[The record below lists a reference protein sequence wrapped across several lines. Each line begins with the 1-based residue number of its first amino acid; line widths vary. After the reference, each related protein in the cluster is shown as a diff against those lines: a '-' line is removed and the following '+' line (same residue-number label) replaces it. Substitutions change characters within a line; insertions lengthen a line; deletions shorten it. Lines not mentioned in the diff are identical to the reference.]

1 MRVSQLAALLFV
13 LGISPTVIYRQLP
26 IQKPSQPS
34 EPAQSSTRKDEQ
46 EQDKSQ
52 IVSVD
57 TTDVVLHLTV
67 TDGNGKFISKLTA
80 EDFEV
85 LEDRV
90 PQHVLSLSSYELPF
104 AAAILLDTS
113 GSMDSK
119 MSLARAACTGFVEG
133 IRDGDVFAIY
143 GFGGTKVKL
152 LQDFT
157 EVRDA
162 GFALWDE
169 DARGMTPLY
178 DGIVEA
184 SQALG
189 KRGERRKAILLV
201 SDGADT
207 QSKATFEKALRQAM
221 AFDISIYCV
230 DLTDPTLNRTNA
242 ANPGGEAMKN
252 FSLKTGGRFFRT
264 PGGAALKSA
273 FIDTVQELRNQYT
286 LIYEPLNEKRDGKW
300 RSIEVRPR
308 RLNVNVRTRQG
319 YFAKK

>member
-1 MRVSQLAALLFV
+1 MRVLQLAALLFV
-13 LGISPTVIYRQLP
+13 VGFSPTFFRHQLP
-26 IQKPSQPS
+26 IQKPSPPS
-34 EPAQSSTRKDEQ
+34 EAAKSQAGKE
-46 EQDKSQ
+46 EQDQDKGQ

-67 TDGNGKFISKLTA
+67 TDGNGRFAGKLKA
-80 EDFEV
+80 DDFEV

-90 PQHVLSLSSYELPF
+90 PQHIVSLSTNELPF

-113 GSMDSK
+113 GSMESK

-184 SQALG
+184 SLALG
-189 KRGERRKAILLV
+189 KRKERRKAILLV

-207 QSKATFEKALRQAM
+207 QSKASFDKALRQAM

-242 ANPGGEAMKN
+242 SNPGGEAMKN

-264 PGGAALKSA
+264 PGGASLKAA
-273 FIDTVQELRNQYT
+273 FIDTVEELRNQYT
-286 LIYEPLNEKRDGKW
+286 LSYEPSNEKRDGKW

>member
-1 MRVSQLAALLFV
+1 MRVSQVAALLFIIG
-13 LGISPTVIYRQLP
+13 LSPSVPFGQLP
-26 IQKPSQPS
+26 IQKPSTPQD
-34 EPAQSSTRKDEQ
+34 PAQPQRKDQQ
-46 EQDKSQ
+46 EQDKGQ
-52 IVSVD
+52 IVAVD
-57 TTDVVLHLTV
+57 TTDVVLHMTV
-67 TDGNGKFISKLTA
+67 TDGSGKFLRKLKA
-80 EDFEV
+80 DDFEV
-85 LEDRV
+85 FEDRV
-90 PQHVLSLSSYELPF
+90 PQHILSLTSSELPF

-143 GFGGTKVKL
+143 GFGGTKVKV

-169 DARGMTPLY
+169 DPRGMTPLY
-178 DGIVEA
+178 DCVVQASEA
-184 SQALG
+184 LA
-189 KRGERRKAILLV
+189 KREERRKAILLV

-207 QSKATFEKALRQAM
+207 QSKASLDKALRQAM
-221 AFDISIYCV
+221 AADISIYSV
-230 DLTDPTLNRTNA
+230 DLTDATMNRTTA
-242 ANPGGEAMKN
+242 PDPGGEAMK
-252 FSLKTGGRFFRT
+252 SLSMKTGGRFFRT
-264 PGGAALKSA
+264 PGGAALKAA
-273 FIDTVQELRNQYT
+273 FLDTVEELRNQYT
-286 LIYEPLNEKRDGKW
+286 LIYEPANEKRDGKW